1 MFYDNQKKKFQ
12 KLNRRTF
19 FLLLGKISLLSFVGI
34 RLFNIQITHSNKY
47 KTLSKN
53 NQINVEVIYPL
64 RGEIKDRFG
73 QILATNIKVFDLYII
88 PEQSKNLSKTL
99 NNLSKFIELSFQ
111 KKRDVINL
119 SKKVKKF
126 EKIKILE
133 NLDWKTLE
141 MIETNKN
148 YLPGIQ
154 LIQDTQRIY
163 PENKLFSHIL
173 GYVNKPSK
181 SDLKLPYILKMP
193 MLNIGQQGIEKFF
206 NELLVGKPGNKE
218 VEVNASGRIIR
229 EISKQSSIKGK
240 NIILSLD
247 INLQKCLSDQL
258 LKHKAGSI
266 VVIDIN
272 NGELLGMA
280 SSPDFDSNLIIKK
293 PNIEYW
299 NKLLANPL
307 SPLTDRSVQGLY
319 SPGSTFKMIVA
330 IAALKFGFINS
341 NSEFFCNGKINYGD
355 RIFHCWKTNG
365 HGKMNVDSA
374 IQESCDVF
382 FYNLGMKIGINK
394 IAEVASD
401 FGLGQIY
408 SNKITNQKKGIVPSK
423 KWKKENLKQNWYG
436 GETLLT
442 AIGQGYILATPLQ
455 LAVMTSRI
463 ASGGEKVFPSIVKDL
478 KKKEFKRMNKY
489 EKEIKIIKK
498 AMFNVVNK
506 KKGTANKSSAKNFTF
521 CGKTGTSQVKKIT
534 LAERES
540 DDFRNIEI
548 AWKNKDHAL
557 FVGYMPADKPKYAIS
572 IVIEHGGSGATT
584 AAPIAK
590 QVFEFIHESEN
601 YEI

>member
-1 MFYDNQKKKFQ
+1 MFYDKQKKNLQ

-19 FLLLGKISLLSFVGI
+19 FLLLANISLLSFVGI
-34 RLFNIQITHSNKY
+34 RLFNIQITQSKKY

-53 NQINVEVIYPL
+53 NQINVEIIYPL
-64 RGEIKDRFG
+64 RGQIKDKFG
-73 QILATNIKVFDLYII
+73 RLLATNIRVFDLYII
-88 PEQSKNLSKTL
+88 PEQSKNLSQTL
-99 NNLSKFIELSFQ
+99 NNLSDFIELSFQ

-141 MIETNKN
+141 LIEANKN
-148 YLPGIQ
+148 YLPGLQ
-154 LIQDTQRIY
+154 LLQDTQRVY
-163 PENKLFSHIL
+163 PENEFFSHIL

-181 SDLKLPYILKMP
+181 NDLILPYISKMP
-193 MLNIGQQGIEKFF
+193 KLNIGQQGIEKYF
-206 NELLVGKPGNKE
+206 NEILVGKPGNKE
-218 VEVNASGRIIR
+218 VEVNALGRIIR
-229 EISKQSSIKGK
+229 EISKKTSVKGG
-240 NIILSLD
+240 NITLSLD
-247 INLQKCLSDQL
+247 IDLQKFLSKQL
-258 LKHKAGSI
+258 LKHRAGSI
-266 VVIDIN
+266 VLIDIN
-272 NGELLGMA
+272 NGELLGMS
-280 SSPDFDSNLIIKK
+280 SSPNFDANLIIKK
-293 PNIEYW
+293 PNQKYW
-299 NKLLANPL
+299 DGLLNNPL
-307 SPLTDRSVQGLY
+307 SPLTDRSIQGLY

-330 IAALKFGFINS
+330 IAALKHGIINS
-341 NSEFFCNGKINYGD
+341 NTEFYCDGKIEYGD
-355 RIFHCWKTNG
+355 RLFHCWKTNG
-365 HGKMNVDSA
+365 HGKMNVNSA

-394 IAEVASD
+394 IAEVAND

-408 SNKITNQKKGIVPSK
+408 STEIKNQKKGIVPSK
-423 KWKKENLKQNWYG
+423 KWKKENLNESWFG

-463 ASGGEKVFPSIVKDL
+463 ASGGKEIFPSIIKSSGKKD
-478 KKKEFKRMNKY
+478 FKIMNKY
-489 EKEIKIIKK
+489 KKEIIVIKK

-506 KKGTANKSSAKNFTF
+506 KKGTANKSSTKNFIF

-540 DDFRNIEI
+540 EDFRNIEI

-557 FVGYMPADKPKYAIS
+557 FVGYMPSNKPKYAIS
-572 IVIEHGGSGATT
+572 VVIEHGGSGAAT
-584 AAPIAK
+584 AAPIARN
-590 QVFEFIHESEN
+590 VFQFITESKN